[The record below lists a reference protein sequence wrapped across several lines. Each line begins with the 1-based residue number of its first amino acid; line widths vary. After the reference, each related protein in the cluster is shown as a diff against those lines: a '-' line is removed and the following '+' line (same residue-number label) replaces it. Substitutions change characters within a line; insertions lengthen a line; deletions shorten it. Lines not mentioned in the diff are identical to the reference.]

1 MSKISKLEKIL
12 GKEKFAALKKW
23 FNDEPLP
30 PADPPADPPI
40 ELSSTALADGSGTIK
55 GTLKEGE
62 TVVMVA
68 ADGTES
74 TPADGEYM
82 LEGGK
87 MITVLSGSIT
97 AVSEEMP
104 EEAMTEEKVL
114 SAIQN
119 ALNKQEAA
127 FNARIKAIEE
137 KHATDMKAA
146 SEKFKQTV
154 EAMEVLAGIQEEEN
168 NDADPKR
175 KSTSRATEGYNRFQS
190 AMKNIKATA

>member
-1 MSKISKLEKIL
+1 MSKITKLEKIL

-23 FNDEPLP
+23 FNEEP
-30 PADPPADPPI
+30 PADPPADPPV

-62 TVVMVA
+62 AVVMVA

-87 MITVLSGSIT
+87 KITVLSGSIT
-97 AVSEEMP
+97 AVEEEMP

-114 SAIQN
+114 AAIQN
-119 ALNKQEAA
+119 ALTKQEAT
-127 FNARIKAIEE
+127 FNARIKAIED
-137 KHATDMKAA
+137 KHAKDMKAA
-146 SEKFKQTV
+146 SDKFKQTV
-154 EAMEVLAGIQEEEN
+154 EAMEVLAGIQEEED

-175 KSTSRATEGYNRFQS
+175 KSASRATEGYNRFQA
-190 AMKNIKATA
+190 AMKNIKAA